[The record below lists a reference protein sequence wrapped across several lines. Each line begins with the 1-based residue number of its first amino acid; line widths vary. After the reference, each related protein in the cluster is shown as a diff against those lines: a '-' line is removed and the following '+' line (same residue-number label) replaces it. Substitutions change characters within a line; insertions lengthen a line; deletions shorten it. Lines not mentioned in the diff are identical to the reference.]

1 MRNSKKLTYGHQEN
15 KIRRKLYAPARISVE
30 MVGFDPI
37 KTDKN
42 PVSEVELMVFYQ
54 EIIS

>member
-30 MVGFDPI
+30 MVGFEPI
-37 KTDKN
+37 KTDRN
-42 PVSEVELMVFYQ
+42 PVSEVELLVFFQ